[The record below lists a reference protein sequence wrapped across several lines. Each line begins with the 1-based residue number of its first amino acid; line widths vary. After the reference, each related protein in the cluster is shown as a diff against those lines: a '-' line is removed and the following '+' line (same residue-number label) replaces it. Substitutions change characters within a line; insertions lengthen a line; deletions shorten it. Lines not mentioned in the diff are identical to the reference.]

1 MLVGAGVFGASLAHR
16 LAGDGW
22 EVTLVDQSPPA
33 HERAASGGESR
44 LIRYAHG
51 PEVWYTRW
59 AWRARE
65 LWRELEEEAGVEL
78 LVPAGLVWFAHREDG
93 WEAESERGLDG

>member
-1 MLVGAGVFGASLAHR
+1 VLVGAGVFGASLAHR

-59 AWRARE
+59 TRCVGMLTVRAVTTRPSCS
-65 LWRELEEEAGVEL
+65 RSHASI
-78 LVPAGLVWFAHREDG
+78 
-93 WEAESERGLDG
+93 AEKNIAFISGSSHNGRGILR